1 VADNPDDRSR
11 PYVAAGALFFDDAG
25 RVMLVRPI
33 YKDFWDIPGG
43 YVDTGET
50 PYEAC
55 TREVKEELG
64 LDVQLGPLLVIDW
77 APHPDEGD
85 KLLFIF
91 EGWVLNE
98 EQSTS
103 IQLQSE
109 ELGEYAFYH
118 PAEVD
123 SVLIPRLARRVI
135 AAAQARS
142 SGRTAYLEHGLAGV
156 DLVGGESAE
165 P

>member
-33 YKDFWDIPGG
+33 YKDYWDIPGG

-64 LDVQLGPLLVIDW
+64 IDVQLGRLLVVDW

-91 EGWVLNE
+91 EGQTLNE
-98 EQSTS
+98 EQRAG
-103 IQLQSE
+103 IRLQSD
-109 ELGEYAFYH
+109 ELAEYAFYE
-118 PAEVD
+118 PAEIG
-123 SVLIPRLARRVI
+123 SVLIRRLARRII
-135 AAAQARS
+135 AAAEAYT
-142 SGRTAYLEHGLAGV
+142 SGRTAYLEHGLAWS
-156 DLVGGESAE
+156 LPQAIPNE
-165 P
+165 

>member
-1 VADNPDDRSR
+1 
-11 PYVAAGALFFDDAG
+11 
-25 RVMLVRPI
+25 
-33 YKDFWDIPGG
+33 
-43 YVDTGET
+43 
-50 PYEAC
+50 
-55 TREVKEELG
+55 VKEELG
-64 LDVQLGPLLVIDW
+64 LDVQLGPLLVVDW

-98 EQSTS
+98 VQSTS
-103 IQLQSE
+103 IQLQSD
-109 ELGEYAFYH
+109 ELAEYAFYD

-135 AAAQARS
+135 AAAQARA
-142 SGRTAYLEHGLAGV
+142 SGRTAYLEHGV
-156 DLVGGESAE
+156 DLGGESAE